1 MSFKDFQF
9 LNRIKDDAS
18 ACSRARCNLL
28 VVFVNFLRGLTVS
41 LTVFFLAMGVVF
53 EVWRNSSRREF
64 IFVSISV
71 FSQVCFLSALFIPVS
86 TLVTTAEQS
95 RDFNF
100 RYYWIRW
107 RKKVATGP
115 ADVIADH
122 RLPISFVHLTPGFTL
137 HHNLGKYTNR
147 YKMNASL

>member
-41 LTVFFLAMGVVF
+41 LTVFFLTMGVVF

-71 FSQVCFLSALFIPVS
+71 FFTILFFICAFYS
-86 TLVTTAEQS
+86 GE
-95 RDFNF
+95 
-100 RYYWIRW
+100 Y
-107 RKKVATGP
+107 
-115 ADVIADH
+115 
-122 RLPISFVHLTPGFTL
+122 PGDD
-137 HHNLGKYTNR
+137 
-147 YKMNASL
+147 S